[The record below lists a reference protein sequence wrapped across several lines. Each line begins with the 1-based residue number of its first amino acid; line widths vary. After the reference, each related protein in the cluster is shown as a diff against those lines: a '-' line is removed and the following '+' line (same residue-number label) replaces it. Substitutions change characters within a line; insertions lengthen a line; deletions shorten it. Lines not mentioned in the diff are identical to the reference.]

1 MGYSYLAFG
10 AGNTSGMNVGCNLN
24 DLFAYACVLRLCN
37 GGVCVRF
44 VS

>member
-24 DLFAYACVLRLCN
+24 DLFWVVTWFKDHDICKLGHV
-37 GGVCVRF
+37 
-44 VS
+44 